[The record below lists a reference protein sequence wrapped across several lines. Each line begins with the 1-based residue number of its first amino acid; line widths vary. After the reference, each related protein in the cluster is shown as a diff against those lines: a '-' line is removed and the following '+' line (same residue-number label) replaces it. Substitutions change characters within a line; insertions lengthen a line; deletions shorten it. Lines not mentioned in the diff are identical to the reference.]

1 MTRALIIGAALA
13 ATLAASPA
21 LAQDRQKSIAPYI
34 ELGQVLT
41 ADLQSGDVLTYSTV
55 AAGVD
60 ASVQTRRAQVQ
71 ISYRY
76 ERRISWDKQVGD
88 DDVHSGLARAAVK
101 LAPGFSIEG
110 GALATRARSDM
121 RGAAPGNLAGN
132 VDNIS
137 QIYSAYAGPTLATN
151 VGPVS
156 VGASYRYGYTKVE
169 SPGATGRRAG
179 QPAAR
184 RVRQFAEPCRP
195 GQRRREGGDG
205 AAGRRDGERRL

>member
-1 MTRALIIGAALA
+1 MLDRRSAIG
-13 ATLAASPA
+13 
-21 LAQDRQKSIAPYI
+21 
-34 ELGQVLT
+34 
-41 ADLQSGDVLTYSTV
+41 GDVLTYSTV

-60 ASVQTRRAQVQ
+60 ASVQTRRVEVQ

-101 LAPGFSIEG
+101 LAPGFSIE
-110 GALATRARSDM
+110 AARLATRARSDI
-121 RGAAPGNLAGN
+121 RGDAPGNLAGN
-132 VDNIS
+132 IDNIS
-137 QIYSAYAGPTLATN
+137 QVYSAYVGPTLSTN

-169 SPGATGRRAG
+169 IAGGDRCSAG

-195 GQRRREGGDG
+195 GERRREGG
-205 AAGRRDGERRL
+205 RRCCRSA